1 MVERREQAGPVTT
14 LEQRVLAIMPSAKDA
29 ERTVE
34 LLAGEGVACAACD
47 DLPSACRELLLG
59 AGLLLVA
66 EEMLL
71 RDRSGQLT
79 ETLARQPAWSVV
91 PVIVLG
97 RGESDNRIGDLVRE
111 AKAQVTLVERPVRT
125 RTLVSVVK
133 AALRARANQYEI
145 RDAIIERERQASLL
159 RDREER
165 LEFAL
170 TAGRLGAWELD
181 LDTRALTC
189 SELCKAAFGRGAT
202 APFTYRDL
210 EESTHPDDRACVL
223 DALRR
228 TVETGADYDVEY
240 RNIWPNG
247 EVHWV
252 LVRGRPLRGTDGT
265 ASRLVGVSLDVTD
278 KKRAEEEL
286 TLQAEQ
292 LREAARRKDEFLATL
307 AHELRNPLAPVR
319 TGLSVLDHAPSPEA
333 AARTRDMMERQLAH
347 MVRLID
353 DLLDVSRITS
363 GKVVLRREPVLLR
376 NVVDIAIEANRPI
389 LDGAHHE
396 LSVSLPGA
404 ELLVE
409 ADATR
414 LAQVIGN
421 LLNNA
426 IKYTPPGGRIVVASR
441 REGAEAVIEI
451 SDNGLGIPSEHLERV
466 FEMFNQVNRTL
477 DRAQGGLGIGLALV
491 RELVTLH
498 GGTVRAESA
507 GPGHGSTFT
516 VRLPL
521 AETRHAARTAPE
533 KEKVSQQRRVLVVDD
548 NIDAAQML
556 AMLLD
561 MYGHETRTAHTGAE
575 ALDAAATFKPEVVF
589 LDIGLP
595 GMNGYEVAR
604 RLRNDPAVRGA
615 TLVALT
621 GWGTEED
628 KSHALEAGFDYH
640 LTKPVETT
648 AIDRVLSPR

>member
-1 MVERREQAGPVTT
+1 VTT
-14 LEQRVLAIMPSAKDA
+14 LEQRVLAVMPSVKDT

-34 LLAGEGVACAACD
+34 LLAGEGVTCVGCD
-47 DLPSACRELLLG
+47 DLPNACRELEAG
-59 AGLLLVA
+59 AGTLLVA

-71 RDRSGQLT
+71 RDRSARLA
-79 ETLARQPAWSVV
+79 ETLAEQPAWSVV

-97 RGESDNRIGDLVRE
+97 RGESDNRIGEFVRK
-111 AKAQVTLVERPVRT
+111 AKAQVSLVERPVRT

-133 AALRARANQYEI
+133 AALRARANQYQI
-145 RDAIIERERQASLL
+145 RDAIIEREHQASLL

-165 LEFAL
+165 LDFAL
-170 TAGRLGAWELD
+170 QAGRLGAWELD
-181 LDTRALTC
+181 LDTGVFTC
-189 SELCKAAFGRGAT
+189 SELCKAAFGRGST
-202 APFTYRDL
+202 EPFSYEDL
-210 EESTHPDDRACVL
+210 QQSFHADDEKRVL
-223 DALRR
+223 DALRQ
-228 TVETGADYDVEY
+228 TVESGVDYDVEY
-240 RNIWPNG
+240 RNVWPNG

-252 LVRGRPLRGTDGT
+252 LVRGRPLRGPDGKAT
-265 ASRLVGVSLDVTD
+265 RLVGVSLDVTD

-292 LREAARRKDEFLATL
+292 LRDSARRKDEFLATL

-319 TGLSVLDHAPSPEA
+319 TGLSVLDHAPNVEA

-376 NVVDIAIEANRPI
+376 TVIDVAIEANRPI
-389 LDGAHHE
+389 LDGARHE
-396 LSVSLPGA
+396 LSVSAPGS
-404 ELLVE
+404 ELVVE

-426 IKYTPPGGRIVVASR
+426 IKYTPAGGRIVVASR

-498 GGTVRAESA
+498 GGTVRAASA
-507 GPGHGSTFT
+507 GPGRGSTFT
-516 VRLPL
+516 LRLPG
-521 AETRHAARTAPE
+521 AELRNTAKTAPE
-533 KEKVSQQRRVLVVDD
+533 SAPMSQRRRVLVVDD
-548 NIDAAQML
+548 NVDAAQML

-604 RLRNDPAVRGA
+604 RLRSDPAVRGM

>member
-1 MVERREQAGPVTT
+1 MTS
-14 LEQRVLAIMPSAKDA
+14 LEQRVLAVMPGVRDA
-29 ERTVE
+29 DRTVE
-34 LLAGEGVACAACD
+34 LLAKEGVACVAFV
-47 DLPSACRELLLG
+47 DLPSACRELV
-59 AGLLLVA
+59 AGGGTLLVA

-71 RDRSGQLT
+71 RDRTGCLAT
-79 ETLARQPAWSVV
+79 TLAAQPTWSMV

-97 RGESDNRIGDLVRE
+97 RGESDERIGELVRD

-145 RDAIIERERQASLL
+145 RDAMIERERQASLL

-170 TAGRLGAWELD
+170 KAGRLGAWELE
-181 LDTRALTC
+181 LGTSVFTC
-189 SELCKAAFGRGAT
+189 SELCKAAFGRGA
-202 APFTYRDL
+202 AEAFSYEDLKRSIHPGDRD
-210 EESTHPDDRACVL
+210 RVL
-223 DALRR
+223 AAIRE
-228 TVETGADYDVEY
+228 TVENGADYDVEY
-240 RNIWPNG
+240 RNVWPNG

-252 LVRGRPLRGTDGT
+252 LVRGRPLRGSDGKAT
-265 ASRLVGVSLDVTD
+265 RLVGVSLDVTD
-278 KKRAEEEL
+278 KQRAEGEL
-286 TLQAEQ
+286 KSQAEQ
-292 LREAARRKDEFLATL
+292 LRDSARRKDEFLATL

-319 TGLSVLDHAPSPEA
+319 TGLSVLDHAPSVEA

-363 GKVVLRREPVLLR
+363 GKVVLRRELLPLR
-376 NVVDIAIEANRPI
+376 SVIDVAIEANRPF
-389 LDGAHHE
+389 LESARHE

-414 LAQVIGN
+414 LAQVVGN

-426 IKYTPPGGRIVVASR
+426 IKYTPAGGCIKVAAR
-441 REGAEAVIEI
+441 RENGEAVIEVT
-451 SDNGLGIPSEHLERV
+451 DDGLGIPSEHLEGV
-466 FEMFNQVNRTL
+466 FQMFNQVNRTL

-498 GGTVRAESA
+498 GGTVKAGSA
-507 GPGHGSTFT
+507 GPGRGSTFT

-521 AETRHAARTAPE
+521 AEAKATVNPTPVRAETA
-533 KEKVSQQRRVLVVDD
+533 QQRRVLVVDD
-548 NIDAAQML
+548 NVDAAQML
-556 AMLLD
+556 AMLLE
-561 MYGHETRTAHTGAE
+561 MYGHRTCTAHTGVE

-604 RLRNDPAVRGA
+604 RLRSDPDVCDA

-621 GWGTEED
+621 GWGTDED
-628 KSHALEAGFDYH
+628 KSLAMQAGFDFH

-648 AIDRVLSPR
+648 AIDRVLSAR